1 MNSTRVMMDERFM
14 MNKKALKNV
23 LKDLASVQPVSF
35 TSMDATCS
43 RGLYGITGQSLV
55 KKFPYAV
62 TVDGLGNHYVEADMV
77 IPLLVQACR
86 ELNDKVGSLEQRV
99 AALEGQ
105 KA

>member
-1 MNSTRVMMDERFM
+1 MNNVRVMMDERFM

-23 LKDLASVQPVSF
+23 LTDLVKVEPVSF

-43 RGLYGITGQSLV
+43 RALYGITGQSLR

-77 IPLLVQACR
+77 IPILLQACR
-86 ELNDKVGSLEQRV
+86 ELNDKVGLLEARV
-99 AALEGQ
+99 ATLEKQG
-105 KA
+105 

>member
-1 MNSTRVMMDERFM
+1 MNNVRVMMDERFM

-23 LKDLASVQPVSF
+23 LTDLVKVEPVSF

-43 RGLYGITGQSLV
+43 RALYGITGQSLR

-77 IPLLVQACR
+77 IPLLLQACR
-86 ELNDKVGSLEQRV
+86 ELNDKVGLLEARI
-99 AALEGQ
+99 ATLEKQG
-105 KA
+105 

>member
-1 MNSTRVMMDERFM
+1 MNNVRVMMDERFM

-23 LKDLASVQPVSF
+23 LTDLVKVEPVSF

-77 IPLLVQACR
+77 IPLLLQACR
-86 ELNDKVGSLEQRV
+86 ELNDKVGLLEARV
-99 AALEGQ
+99 ATLEKQG
-105 KA
+105 

>member
-1 MNSTRVMMDERFM
+1 MNNVRVMMDERFM

-23 LKDLASVQPVSF
+23 LTDLVKVEPVSF

-43 RGLYGITGQSLV
+43 RALYGITGQSLR

-77 IPLLVQACR
+77 IPLLLQACR
-86 ELNDKVGSLEQRV
+86 ELNDKVGLLEARV
-99 AALEGQ
+99 ATLEKQG
-105 KA
+105 